1 MTEEEL
7 KAGLAQY
14 VAAIGALP
22 PSNLGYHGK
31 VEAFRLGVYVEGR
44 TPEGKILVADPAEVA
59 NGRLAWREWVTVRG
73 GKAGGKQVVKP
84 GGSLD
89 VSGLLG
95 GFGVSGL
102 LTMLTGLPVSQAI
115 VAPAMHPA
123 AAPSQTDIQK
133 MLQLYMEAKAQG
145 LI

>member
-1 MTEEEL
+1 MDENEL

-22 PSNLGYHGK
+22 RSALGYQGD

-44 TPEGKILVADPAEVA
+44 TPTGQIYVADPAEVA
-59 NGRLAWREWVTVRG
+59 LGHLAWRLWVTVRG
-73 GKAGGKQVVKP
+73 GKAGGKQAVKP
-84 GGSLD
+84 GGGTDL
-89 VSGLLG
+89 SGLLG

-102 LTMLTGLPVSQAI
+102 LTMLTGLPINQVIA
-115 VAPAMHPA
+115 APAMHPA
-123 AAPSQTDIQK
+123 AAPSQTDVQK

-145 LI
+145 LV